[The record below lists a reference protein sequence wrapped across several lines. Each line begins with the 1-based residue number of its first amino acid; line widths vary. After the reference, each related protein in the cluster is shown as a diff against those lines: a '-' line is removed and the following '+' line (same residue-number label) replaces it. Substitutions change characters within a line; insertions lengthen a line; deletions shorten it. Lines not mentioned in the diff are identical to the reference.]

1 MIGKYGGLKLHTPF
15 DNRSKHHSSARTTS
29 IIKNNMKYLNL
40 KSLCLLYR
48 HSDDRIDVKLC
59 ILYPNFSTQMVL
71 FFITF
76 LLTGFMTSLHA
87 QEMIEN
93 NLHIRS
99 NDPTV
104 TVNITNKNGNTN
116 PQNGDEITITL
127 SGLPATKK
135 AVVKAGRSFG
145 NKDFN
150 EWEIESQSNSFTFTM
165 PDYKLFIDIDV
176 KYITIPTTYSLSIET
191 TGLSSAT
198 VPVTVT
204 GNDITGANSLYQ
216 VNPTTEVTA
225 SLPVSLPNRVSLLA
239 VEGRSTDGSWFMNSV
254 NNDGS
259 YSNQIIFNMPEK
271 DVILR
276 FVFKEEAAPGPGPGP
291 GPNPSPGPD
300 DPDEPVN
307 PDEPDEPD
315 PGPVANEP
323 ISGGGIH
330 LRGSEGMLHI
340 STDSPASAHI
350 YTFAG
355 QLVQTVSLAGGE
367 QAISLPRRP
376 YIVRV
381 GGQSFKVSL

>member
-1 MIGKYGGLKLHTPF
+1 ML
-15 DNRSKHHSSARTTS
+15 
-29 IIKNNMKYLNL
+29 
-40 KSLCLLYR
+40 
-48 HSDDRIDVKLC
+48 
-59 ILYPNFSTQMVL
+59 L

-116 PQNGDEITITL
+116 PLKGDEITITL

-145 NKDFN
+145 NNDLH
-150 EWEIESQSNSFTFTM
+150 EWEIESQNNSFTFTM
-165 PDYKLFIDIDV
+165 PAYKLFIDIDV
-176 KYITIPTTYSLSIET
+176 KNIQTSGTYTLSIET

-315 PGPVANEP
+315 EPDPGPVANEP

-355 QLVQTVSLAGGE
+355 QLVQTVSLVGGE

>member
-1 MIGKYGGLKLHTPF
+1 MKALNYKYLHLL
-15 DNRSKHHSSARTTS
+15 SHHSDS
-29 IIKNNMKYLNL
+29 
-40 KSLCLLYR
+40 
-48 HSDDRIDVKLC
+48 RIDVKLC
-59 ILYPNFSTQMVL
+59 ILHPGISTQMVL

-116 PQNGDEITITL
+116 PQKGDEITITL

-145 NKDFN
+145 NNDLH
-150 EWEIESQSNSFTFTM
+150 EWEIESQNNSFTFTM
-165 PDYKLFIDIDV
+165 PAYKLFIDIDV
-176 KYITIPTTYSLSIET
+176 KNIQTSGTYTLSIET

-204 GNDITGANSLYQ
+204 GTDITGANSPYQ
-216 VNPTTEVTA
+216 VKPTTKVTA
-225 SLPVSLPNRVSLLA
+225 SLPASLPNRVSLLA

-271 DVILR
+271 DVMLR

-291 GPNPSPGPD
+291 GPDPSP

-323 ISGGGIH
+323 INGGGIH

-340 STDSPASAHI
+340 STDSPATAHI

>member
-1 MIGKYGGLKLHTPF
+1 
-15 DNRSKHHSSARTTS
+15 
-29 IIKNNMKYLNL
+29 
-40 KSLCLLYR
+40 
-48 HSDDRIDVKLC
+48 
-59 ILYPNFSTQMVL
+59 MVL
-71 FFITF
+71 FFICF

-104 TVNITNKNGNTN
+104 TINKNGNTN
-116 PQNGDEITITL
+116 PQKGDEITITL
-127 SGLPATKK
+127 NGLPATKK

-145 NKDFN
+145 NGDLQ
-150 EWEIESQSNSFTFTM
+150 EWEIESQNNSFTFTM

-176 KYITIPTTYSLSIET
+176 KYITIPTTYTLSIET

-204 GNDITGANSLYQ
+204 GTDITGANSPYQ
-216 VNPTTEVTA
+216 VKPTTEVTA
-225 SLPVSLPNRVSLLA
+225 SLPASLPNRVSLLA

-271 DVILR
+271 DVMLR
-276 FVFKEEAAPGPGPGP
+276 FVFKEEAAPGPGPSP
-291 GPNPSPGPD
+291 GPNPSP

-307 PDEPDEPD
+307 PDEPDQPD

-330 LRGSEGMLHI
+330 LRRSEGILHI
-340 STDSPASAHI
+340 STDSPATAHI